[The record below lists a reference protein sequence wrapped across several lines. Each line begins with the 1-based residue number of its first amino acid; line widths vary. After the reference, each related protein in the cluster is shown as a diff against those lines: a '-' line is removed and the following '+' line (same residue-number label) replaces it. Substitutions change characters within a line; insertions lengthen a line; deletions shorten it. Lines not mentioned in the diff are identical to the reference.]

1 MTPAQ
6 NARPRSREVTPG
18 PLGVWLERA
27 LVGALFLVAVA
38 APNSIAATQAAWFLG
53 LVFWV
58 LRLGVWPRPK
68 LERTPMDYPMFGFFL
83 LTGLSSFLSYSPIV
97 SIGKLRA
104 ACLFTIV
111 YLFAENIRS
120 RRVLRAL
127 AIALVAA
134 CMVNV
139 FYTFAEYAIGRGVKV
154 YGVAADSPLN
164 SAQLV
169 TEDRT
174 FPGQVKRPGTPSKRI
189 QSVPILSGDTLEEI
203 DGHSLRSPEDLA
215 NALQSSETEP
225 AKIRVYRVEWVAVLE
240 VPRGRLLA
248 GATPEERLGIQRWT
262 HGRDWRATGFYN
274 HWTTY
279 AESLQ
284 LITSLA
290 LGLLVALPRKGSRN
304 GLLLALAVAGMVVAL
319 LLSVTRASWLS
330 LLVSAALITALSL
343 NRRALLIVGACA
355 LPLVLAGLFVLH
367 QKRQVGFFD
376 KKDDSIVWRQKIWQ
390 EGFHL
395 LTSNPRHLLVG
406 VGMDSIKGH
415 WREWGLFENGRLPM
429 GHMHSD
435 YLQIALERGVTA
447 LIVWLILLG
456 AYARTL
462 WRLRRRVPAEN
473 WIEKGIVLGALGGL
487 LGFMLSGVVHYNWG
501 DSEVVMIL
509 YLIMGLSLAVEREFR
524 EQALAP

>member
-1 MTPAQ
+1 MTSAQ
-6 NARPRSREVTPG
+6 NARSRSRERTPG
-18 PLGVWLERA
+18 PLGLWLERA
-27 LVGALFLVAVA
+27 LVGALFLVVIA
-38 APNSIAATQAAWFLG
+38 APNSIAATQAAWFIG

-58 LRLGVWPRPK
+58 LRFLVWPRPK
-68 LERTPMDYPMFGFFL
+68 LDRTPLDYPMFGFFI
-83 LTGLSSFLSYSPIV
+83 LTGLSSFLSYSPII

-127 AIALVAA
+127 ALTLIAA

-139 FYTFAEYAIGRGVKV
+139 FYTFGEYALGRGVKV
-154 YGVAADSPLN
+154 YGVTANSPLN
-164 SAQLV
+164 AAQLV
-169 TEDRT
+169 TEDRSSSGQPKRRGA
-174 FPGQVKRPGTPSKRI
+174 PGKRI
-189 QSVPILSGDTLEEI
+189 QSIPILSGDTLEEV
-203 DGHSLRSPEDLA
+203 DGHALRSSEDLA
-215 NALQSSETEP
+215 EALQAPQREP

-240 VPRGRLLA
+240 LPRGRLLP
-248 GATPEERLGIQRWT
+248 GATIEERLGIQRWT

-284 LITSLA
+284 LIASLA
-290 LGLLVALPRKGSRN
+290 LGLLVALPRKRSRQ
-304 GLLLALAVAGMVVAL
+304 GLLLALAIAGMVVAL

-330 LLVSAALITALSL
+330 LLVSATLITALTLS
-343 NRRALLIVGACA
+343 RRALLIVGACA
-355 LPLVLAGLFVLH
+355 LPLVLVGLFVLQ
-367 QKRQVGFFD
+367 QKRNVGFFD
-376 KKDDSIVWRQKIWQ
+376 RKDDSIAWRQKIWR

-435 YLQIALERGVTA
+435 YLQIALERGVPA
-447 LIVWLILLG
+447 LIAWLILLG
-456 AYARTL
+456 VYARTL
-462 WRLRRRVPAEN
+462 WRLQRTVPKEN
-473 WIEKGIVLGALGGL
+473 WIERGIVLGALGGL

-501 DSEVVMIL
+501 DSEVVMIF
-509 YLIMGLSLAVEREFR
+509 YVIMGLSLVVERETR
-524 EQALAP
+524 EPV

>member
-1 MTPAQ
+1 MTAQ
-6 NARPRSREVTPG
+6 NARSRSREITPG

-27 LVGALFLVAVA
+27 LVGTLFLVVVA
-38 APNSIAATQAAWFLG
+38 APNSIAATQVAWFLG

-58 LRLGVWPRPK
+58 LRFAVWPRPK
-68 LERTPMDYPMFGFFL
+68 LDRTPLDYPMFGFFL
-83 LTGLSSFLSYSPIV
+83 LSGLSSFLSYSPII

-111 YLFAENIRS
+111 YLFAENVRN

-127 AIALVAA
+127 AIALIAS
-134 CMVNV
+134 CMTNV
-139 FYTFAEYAIGRGVKV
+139 LYTFGEYAVGRGVKV
-154 YGVAADSPLN
+154 HGVTANSPLN

-169 TEDRT
+169 SRE
-174 FPGQVKRPGTPSKRI
+174 RI
-189 QSVPILSGDTLEEI
+189 QPIPILSGDTLEEI
-203 DGHSLRSPEDLA
+203 DGQPVRDAEDLIK
-215 NALQSSETEP
+215 ALQTSRKD
-225 AKIRVYRVEWVAVLE
+225 AARIRVYRVEWVAVLE
-240 VPRGRLLA
+240 VQRGRLLP
-248 GATPEERLGIQRWT
+248 GASPEERLGIQRWT

-284 LITSLA
+284 LIASLA
-290 LGLLVALPRKGSRN
+290 VGLLVALPRKWSRN
-304 GLLLALAVAGMVVAL
+304 GLLLSMAIAGMGVAL

-330 LLVSAALITALSL
+330 LLVSATLITALTLS
-343 NRRALLIVGACA
+343 RRALLIVGACA
-355 LPLVLAGLFVLH
+355 LPLVLGGLFVLH

-376 KKDDSIVWRQKIWQ
+376 QKDDSIVWRQKIWQ

-435 YLQIALERGVTA
+435 YLQIALERGVPA

-456 AYARTL
+456 VYARTL

-473 WIEKGIVLGALGGL
+473 WIEKGIILGALGGL
-487 LGFMLSGVVHYNWG
+487 LGFMLSGVVHYNFG
-501 DSEVVMIL
+501 DSEVVMIF
-509 YLIMGLSLAVEREFR
+509 YMIMGLSLVVEREFR
-524 EQALAP
+524 EQLLAP

>member
-1 MTPAQ
+1 MTTAHD
-6 NARPRSREVTPG
+6 ARPGSREITPG
-18 PLGVWLERA
+18 PLGLWLERA
-27 LVGALFLVAVA
+27 LVGTLFLLVIA
-38 APNSIAATQAAWFLG
+38 APNSIAVTQAAWFLG

-58 LRLGVWPRPK
+58 WRFLVWPRPK
-68 LERTPMDYPMFGFFL
+68 LDRTPLDYPMFGFFV

-120 RRVLRAL
+120 RRVLRVLAL
-127 AIALVAA
+127 ALIAA
-134 CMVNV
+134 CMLNV
-139 FYTFAEYAIGRGVKV
+139 FYTFGAYAVGRGVKV
-154 YGVAADSPLN
+154 YRVTANSPLN

-169 TEDRT
+169 TEPRNS
-174 FPGQVKRPGTPSKRI
+174 PGEPKRLGATGKRI
-189 QSVPILSGDTLEEI
+189 QPVPILSGDTLEEV
-203 DGHSLRSPEDLA
+203 DGQRLRNSEDLIA
-215 NALQSSETEP
+215 ALQSP
-225 AKIRVYRVEWVAVLE
+225 QKDAAKIKVYRVEWVAVLE
-240 VPRGRLLA
+240 VPRGRLLP
-248 GATPEERLGIQRWT
+248 GATPEERLGIQSWT

-284 LITSLA
+284 LIASLA
-290 LGLLVALPRKGSRN
+290 LGLLVALPRKRSRK
-304 GLLLALAVAGMVVAL
+304 GLLLALAIAGMGVAL

-330 LLVSAALITALSL
+330 LLVSAILITALSL
-343 NRRALLIVGACA
+343 SRRALLIAGACT
-355 LPLVLAGLFVLH
+355 LPLVLTGLFVLH
-367 QKRQVGFFD
+367 QKRNVGFFD
-376 KKDDSIVWRQKIWQ
+376 QKDDSIAWRQKIWR

-395 LTSNPRHLLVG
+395 LTSSPRHLLVG

-435 YLQIALERGVTA
+435 YLQIALERGVPA
-447 LIVWLILLG
+447 LIAWLILLG

-462 WRLRRRVPAEN
+462 WRLRHRVPKEN

-487 LGFMLSGVVHYNWG
+487 VGFMLSGVVHYNWG

-509 YLIMGLSLAVEREFR
+509 YLIMGFSLVVERQFR
-524 EQALAP
+524 ERVLAP